1 MLQSRSAFRALAKNL
16 TNSPSPSSRQGRLFP
31 PFSRISVFSLLGS
44 NLLLRP
50 VELGPV
56 DPHAMQN
63 DCQLARDRD
72 LALAEPVALDE
83 LHPPRPSPR
92 TISERGSAEPRLLQ
106 IDNSAA
112 WRHRIWRFGRTNR
125 PPRRRGVYR
134 LTQHKHPHFSIA
146 QTVPDRQSLP

>member
-1 MLQSRSAFRALAKNL
+1 MLQSRSAFRALAKDR
-16 TNSPSPSSRQGRLFP
+16 TNSPSPSSRQERRFP
-31 PFSRISVFSLLGS
+31 PFSRISVFYLLGS

-63 DCQLARDRD
+63 DCELARDRD
-72 LALAEPVALDE
+72 LGLAEPVALTSFT
-83 LHPPRPSPR
+83 PRPSRR
-92 TISERGSAEPRLLQ
+92 TISGRGSAEPRLLQ

-112 WRHRIWRFGRTNR
+112 WRHRIWRFDRTNR